1 MADKDS
7 YQGPERRREQ
17 RRRIVDRR
25 QMIRWEPD
33 KEDRRLDDGRRKDD
47 IQIPYWRL

>member
-1 MADKDS
+1 MSD

-25 QMIRWEPD
+25 TLIRWEPD
-33 KEDRRLDDGRRKDD
+33 KRDRRRDGGRRENDE
-47 IQIPYWRL
+47 IRPRWL